1 MDEGK
6 IKPQSPIFDISGAT
20 MRNWARLNPAR
31 KEKLTTR
38 ANKRLSK
45 KQIVPVE
52 YFTDQNNIAFVRK
65 LIGWMNDNSWDTKRV
80 LYSVAVKMLQDK
92 GILHA
97 AHVQSVLRE
106 FGLEAIPELSRLA
119 LPADEWDLLGL
130 IYQSA
135 QLEGKKN
142 ATGAYYTPR
151 AIVSNM
157 IKGFDFSSGQTFLDP
172 CCGSGSFLLAAEYAS
187 PGQLFGFDNDPA
199 AVMTAKVN
207 LLLRYHDCAFAPQ
220 VFCLDYLRVKNP
232 PSEADMLRSA
242 KFNYIAT
249 NPPWGAVSADSRVPP
264 EITSG
269 ESFSCFFVNA
279 FRQLRDNGTICF
291 LFPESILK
299 VKAHKDIRTFL
310 LNSCRMERITAYDGA
325 FSGVTTKYVD
335 ITCKKERPS
344 ASLLLSD
351 RMGTRKIRTSGFGE
365 TENRVFCFLA
375 AEDMDI
381 IHKIKSMGQYDLSQ
395 SVWALGIIT
404 GDNKNKLKHTR
415 ENGCEAIYTGKEIA
429 RYTLK
434 PAGNYLLY
442 DRSRLQQAAREEY
455 YRADEK
461 LVYKFISNKPVFA
474 YDDSKSLFL
483 NSANI
488 LIPNI
493 PHMGIKTV
501 MAFLNSELFQYL
513 YLKMF
518 GEVKI
523 LKGNLTELPFPEITE
538 EQNRYFERIVDDILG
553 GDGARDNALQSAV
566 YAVYDLSE
574 KQIFHIRRSLAAT
587 IHKRA

>member
-1 MDEGK
+1 MDESK
-6 IKPQSPIFDISGAT
+6 INPRSDVFDISDAT
-20 MRNWARLNPAR
+20 ARNWARLNPQR

-52 YFTDQNNIAFVRK
+52 YFTDQNNIAFVQQ
-65 LIGWMNDNSWDTKRV
+65 LIGWMDDRSWDMKRV

-97 AHVQSVLRE
+97 AHVQSVMRE
-106 FGLEAIPELSRLA
+106 FDLEAIPELSCLE

-142 ATGAYYTPR
+142 ATGSYYTPR

-157 IKGFDFSSGQTFLDP
+157 IKGFDFSNGQTFLDP
-172 CCGSGSFLLAAEYAS
+172 CCGSGSFLLATESAS
-187 PGQLFGFDNDPA
+187 PGQLFGFDSDPVA
-199 AVMTAKVN
+199 IMIAKVN
-207 LLLRYHDCAFAPQ
+207 LLLKYHHCAFVPQ

-232 PSEADMLRSA
+232 SPEADMLRNA

-249 NPPWGAVSADSRVPP
+249 NPPWGAVSADGRIPP

-279 FRQLRDNGTICF
+279 FGQLQANGIICF
-291 LFPESILK
+291 LFPESVLK

-310 LNSCRMERITAYDGA
+310 LNSCCMERITVYDGA

-335 ITCKKERPS
+335 ITCREKRQS

-351 RMGTRKIRTSGFGE
+351 RLGTRQIQTSGFWE
-365 TENRVFCFLA
+365 TENRVFCFLS

-381 IHKIKSMGQYDLSQ
+381 IHKIKSMGQYNLSQ
-395 SVWALGIIT
+395 SIWALGIVT

-434 PAGNYLLY
+434 PARNYLLY
-442 DRSRLQQAAREEY
+442 DRSQLQQAARDEY

-461 LVYKFISNKPVFA
+461 LVYKFISNKLIFA
-474 YDDSKSLFL
+474 YDDSRSLFL

-501 MAFLNSELFQYL
+501 MAFLNSELFQYI

-538 EQNRYFERIVDDILG
+538 EQNRHFEHIIDDILG
-553 GDGARDNALQSAV
+553 GDRAGDNALRDAV

-574 KQIFHIRRSLAAT
+574 KQIFHIKRSLAGT
-587 IHKRA
+587 IRKKA